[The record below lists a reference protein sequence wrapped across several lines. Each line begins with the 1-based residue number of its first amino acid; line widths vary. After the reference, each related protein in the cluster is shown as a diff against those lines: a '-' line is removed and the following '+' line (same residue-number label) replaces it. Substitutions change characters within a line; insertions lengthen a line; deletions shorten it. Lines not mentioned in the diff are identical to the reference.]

1 MFPGVVQVL
10 RSLVIGIMFLASVAF
25 GATAHAASDMRVIRL
40 DATGFHQ
47 VRLAQDS
54 AQQQGSSRQ
63 ESTWQAAKAARAC
76 ASGGTVLRVDP
87 NGRGYDVRILVASQV
102 LVVRVD
108 DNGRCR

>member
-1 MFPGVVQVL
+1 MVQVL
-10 RSLVIGIMFLASVAF
+10 RSLVTGIVFLASIVL

-40 DATGFHQ
+40 ELTGFQQ

-54 AQQQGSSRQ
+54 ARQQGSSQ

-87 NGRGYDVRILVASQV
+87 NGAGYDVRILVANQV

-108 DNGRCR
+108 NSGRCR